1 MALFRMSNEL
11 KARIVSSFVMAVVAI
26 AALWSSIWTFTILI
40 LVLAMAVCWE
50 WGRAVRGKNL
60 DAGHAVHSATMFAV
74 AMAAAANNYATAL
87 CLLLIGALAVALVS
101 DRKHWIFS
109 IAGVFYIGLPATALI
124 WLRSDDTYGIHA
136 VLFILFVV
144 AAHDTFAMVV
154 GRMIGGVRLW
164 PAISPHKTWSGVCG
178 GLAASCLA
186 GALFALAFEYNG
198 ILWLIGLGLAIGV
211 AGLAGDLLESAFKRY
226 HGLKHASMLIPG
238 HGGVMDRLDGI
249 IVAAITA
256 ALIAGV
262 LDHKAP
268 AKVLMLGL

>member
-1 MALFRMSNEL
+1 MSNEL

-144 AAHDTFAMVV
+144 YTRILA
-154 GRMIGGVRLW
+154 GESLMI
-164 PAISPHKTWSGVCG
+164 AISFLGFQTWDINI
-178 GLAASCLA
+178 LAVFYGFL
-186 GALFALAFEYNG
+186 N
-198 ILWLIGLGLAIGV
+198 IK
-211 AGLAGDLLESAFKRY
+211 AGLERRNVF
-226 HGLKHASMLIPG
+226 
-238 HGGVMDRLDGI
+238 
-249 IVAAITA
+249 
-256 ALIAGV
+256 
-262 LDHKAP
+262 HKMSREQ
-268 AKVLMLGL
+268 KTLQLHRGMHYL